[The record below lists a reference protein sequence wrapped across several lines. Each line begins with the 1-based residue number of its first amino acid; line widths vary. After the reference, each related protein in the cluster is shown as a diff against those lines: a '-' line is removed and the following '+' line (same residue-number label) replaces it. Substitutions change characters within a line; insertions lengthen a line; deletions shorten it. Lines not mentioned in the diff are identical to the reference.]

1 MKWRLENQNDNDN
14 QKNKMATRKQNGDQ
28 KTNGDLKTKMTI
40 RKTKWRLENKMATSK
55 QNYEKKKLLLKTKM
69 GTRNMATKNQNNNL

>member
-1 MKWRLENQNDNDN
+1 M
-14 QKNKMATRKQNGDQ
+14 T
-28 KTNGDLKTKMTI
+28 MTI